1 MGIWGPAPAGRSPG
15 GHSLLAQVPL
25 RPGGQHLR
33 GSPAFPLLQLGSRKR
48 WAGSQGES
56 DAVLP
61 GGPGCAMRGDTGR
74 LPSPGAS
81 RLSGAESCKLGAG
94 RGAPALSSSIW
105 SRALGG
111 GHRGPWL
118 PLSSGPKACLPPAQI
133 TTGDQWPQWSGSPPS
148 ACPQHLPS
156 HLPFL
161 PYIHPLFHPSIH
173 LPTCPSI

>member
-94 RGAPALSSSIW
+94 RGAPALSSPIW

-156 HLPFL
+156 HLPSL
-161 PYIHPLFHPSIH
+161 PYIHPLFHPSIN